1 MTYVSTAGLSRIP
14 RWTPQQAVLYALG
27 EVKYPDMWYENK
39 CDMFN
44 ARCYGYLGSG
54 YVSAINHWNSI
65 PSSLKY
71 RNTSALPG
79 AFVFWNTGT
88 YGHIA
93 LCVAP
98 GYVASNDIKRVG
110 RIDVV
115 PISTI
120 TNAWGGFLGWSKPYV
135 QAAWGEN
142 PNPAP
147 VIPVPKPPTPP
158 KDWFDM
164 ATKEELKEAIREVL
178 RDDLAIQNDDDPGD
192 GRGPQISRDTALY
205 RAYSQARLAN
215 HKLP

>member
-1 MTYVSTAGLSRIP
+1 MTYVSTAGLVRKP

-27 EVKYPDMWYENK
+27 EVSHPDQWYQNH
-39 CDMFN
+39 CDLF
-44 ARCYGYLGSG
+44 ASYCYGYAGSG
-54 YVSAINHWNSI
+54 YASANAHWKAIPASVKYLNSA
-65 PSSLKY
+65 
-71 RNTSALPG
+71 ALPG
-79 AFVFWNTGT
+79 AFVFWDAGY

-98 GYVASNDIKRVG
+98 GYVASNDIKRIG

-115 PISTI
+115 PISLI
-120 TNAWGGFLGWSKPYV
+120 TNSWGPLRGWTQPYV

-147 VIPVPKPPTPP
+147 VIPSPKPPPT

-164 ATKEELKEAIREVL
+164 ATKDELKQALREVL
-178 RDDLAIQNDDDPGD
+178 AEDLAIQNDDDPGD

-205 RAYSQARLAN
+205 RAYSQARAAN